1 MAVTA
6 SPRLWL
12 YLRENPPTLL
22 VGGLEFI
29 IGGILFTS
37 LFRYLVRVFSAL
49 KGQNGQSLSYC
60 DSVALSCKVVSAI
73 FACVS
78 CAMGI
83 IVLRDCGCISFSV
96 YNAIPRHYMSFGLS
110 YFFYDIYAM
119 YVVFKENE
127 SEETES
133 SFTVLKNF
141 VRARVLLVGHHLF
154 LPFFIYPVFMGGLQ
168 SFGGGDCLVAA
179 GFLLE
184 ASTPFVSLRK
194 ILAIL
199 GLKKSNWY
207 IINGLVM
214 TLVFF
219 ACRVIFFP
227 VVYYLYSVEHGASM
241 FDTITK
247 HVPPICSI
255 SMLVLFLPQ
264 LYWFGIMLKGGLK
277 VICGKDT
284 TKDD

>member
-1 MAVTA
+1 MAFGA
-6 SPRLWL
+6 LARLWQ
-12 YLRENPPTLL
+12 YLRQNPPNLL
-22 VGGLEFI
+22 VGSVEFMIGL
-29 IGGILFTS
+29 ILFTS
-37 LFRYLVRVFSAL
+37 LFRYFVRVFCTL
-49 KGQNGQSLSYC
+49 KVQKGQFLSYC

-78 CAMGI
+78 CATGI

-96 YNAIPRHYMSFGLS
+96 YNAVPRHYMSFGLS

-119 YVVFKENE
+119 FVVYKENE
-127 SEETES
+127 SKETENS
-133 SFTVLKNF
+133 LKVITDF
-141 VRARVLLVGHHLF
+141 VKARVLLVGHHLF

-199 GLKKSNWY
+199 GLKKSTLY
-207 IINGLVM
+207 IINGLIM

-227 VVYYLYSVEHGASM
+227 VVYYLYSLEHNASM
-241 FDTITK
+241 FETITK

-264 LYWFGIMLKGGLK
+264 IYWFGIMLRGGLK